1 MRKAIIIALLGV
13 FSLTMSAQDSGIGAG
28 VIFGE
33 PTGLSFKS
41 WLTSKNA
48 VDAAVTWSAIDD
60 YLYVHAD
67 FLIHNFDII
76 DVSDGQLPLYF
87 GIGGKVG
94 FGNDLSMGVRVPIG
108 LDYMFSGAPVDIFVE
123 VVPGLKFL
131 PAIDFD
137 VDGGIG
143 IRYWF

>member
-1 MRKAIIIALLGV
+1 MRKVFFIALLGI

-28 VIFGE
+28 VILGE
-33 PTGLSFKS
+33 PTGLSLKFWVS
-41 WLTSKNA
+41 SKNA
-48 VDAAVTWSAIDD
+48 FDAAVAWSAIDD
-60 YLYVHAD
+60 FLYVHAD

-94 FGNDLSMGVRVPIG
+94 FGNDLRVGARVPIG
-108 LDYMFSGAPVDIFVE
+108 LDYLFSGAPVDIFVE
-123 VVPGLKFL
+123 IVPGLTL
-131 PAIDFD
+131 IPDIDFD
-137 VDGGIG
+137 IDGGIG